1 MHCYT
6 TTEDVYLQILHMT
19 TAADG
24 AEEYYTL
31 ANNNARMETIQQA
44 VEQDQLTRDVTFFD

>member
-1 MHCYT
+1 
-6 TTEDVYLQILHMT
+6 MT

>member
-1 MHCYT
+1 
-6 TTEDVYLQILHMT
+6 MT

-31 ANNNARMETIQQA
+31 ANNSTRKEGLKEA
-44 VEQDQLTRDVTFFD
+44 VEMDRLTRAVSRFLFFIHL